1 MVADAEAEVEDGDD
15 DRELVLGDEE
25 PHQASLEHVGGEEGE
40 KHDDEG
46 EHQTHIL
53 NTEIEIINFQ
63 RTSVVLIVNNFSE
76 LKLNMNRAQANGKG
90 RLCLKQYKQRELI
103 FQREFFPGPM

>member
-53 NTEIEIINFQ
+53 NTEIEIVNFQ

-76 LKLNMNRAQANGKG
+76 LKLNMKRAQKAG
-90 RLCLKQYKQRELI
+90 
-103 FQREFFPGPM
+103 FV

>member
-25 PHQASLEHVGGEEGE
+25 PHQASLEHVGGEERE

-46 EHQTHIL
+46 EH
-53 NTEIEIINFQ
+53 
-63 RTSVVLIVNNFSE
+63 
-76 LKLNMNRAQANGKG
+76 
-90 RLCLKQYKQRELI
+90 
-103 FQREFFPGPM
+103 